1 MRGTKRTAAGGSF
14 SHRERQTVL
23 KMSHLNYGLLTVCA
37 ALGLS
42 SSGVAQE
49 SKLAKL
55 SHVHIG
61 GALSYSPYTFTHQV
75 WYRDIVYDKFAKDTQ
90 YTSLDVYV
98 ADPVVQASP
107 VMVWVHGGG
116 LRMGDKASSKDL
128 ASKPEYFTSKL
139 GYILVSVN
147 YRLLPE
153 GLYPT
158 NVQDVAD
165 ALAWVH
171 SNIADFGG
179 DPNQIFLLGHSAGAQ
194 LVAQVSTDE
203 AFLRKAGKDLNIL
216 KGVIGIEGGYG
227 VIGADGDTQRL
238 AANYG
243 PRWQK
248 ALAAANVKAGKG
260 IAPFL
265 LLHVAGGSPMV
276 ADSEYQA
283 LGFAKALESAGI
295 RADVVSLDHVEH
307 FGANERLGQSGD
319 VTTASLERFLA
330 SIPGKK
336 RAPHWTAGSLPK
348 F

>member
-1 MRGTKRTAAGGSF
+1 VRARKLGAAVWALG
-14 SHRERQTVL
+14 
-23 KMSHLNYGLLTVCA
+23 A
-37 ALGLS
+37 ALCLAGA
-42 SSGVAQE
+42 GFGFAQE
-49 SKLAKL
+49 SKVAKL

-61 GALSYSPYTFTHQV
+61 GALSYPPYTFTHQV
-75 WYRDIVYDKFAKDTQ
+75 WYRDIVYDKSAKDTQ

-98 ADPVVQASP
+98 ADPVEPASP

-139 GYILVSVN
+139 GFILVSLN
-147 YRLLPE
+147 YRLIPE

-165 ALAWVH
+165 ALAWVQN
-171 SNIADFGG
+171 NIADFGG
-179 DPNQIFLLGHSAGAQ
+179 DPQQIFLLGHSAGAQ

-203 AFLRKAGKDLNIL
+203 SFLHKAGKDLSLL
-216 KGVIGIEGGYG
+216 KGVIAIEGGYG
-227 VIGADGDTQRL
+227 VIGADGDTKRL
-238 AANYG
+238 QGDYG
-243 PRWQK
+243 PQWQK

-260 IAPFL
+260 TPPFL
-265 LLHVAGGSPMV
+265 LLHVKGGSPTV

-283 LGFAKALESAGI
+283 LGFAKALEAAGV

-307 FGANERLGQSGD
+307 FGANEKLGVPGD
-319 VTTASLERFLA
+319 ITTVSLERFLA
-330 SIPGKK
+330 SVPGKK
-336 RAPHWTAGSLPK
+336 RAPRWTPGSLPK